1 MCIKQNSSYMAGYQD
16 AVAKFQSIFP
26 AYQDSLVSEKV
37 FKATLMLVS
46 IKLWWL
52 SAPTFVTSMRNQH
65 WLHIPVTFDW
75 LYFQISAARQRHQ
88 QASIQQVSGFPE
100 IKQEPNID
108 FKNEIQTTP
117 TEADRNSSSGYES
130 GQVYRFFIFEI
141 QILMFRCN
149 QLIEQLIEICFQWQ

>member
-1 MCIKQNSSYMAGYQD
+1 
-16 AVAKFQSIFP
+16 
-26 AYQDSLVSEKV
+26 
-37 FKATLMLVS
+37 
-46 IKLWWL
+46 
-52 SAPTFVTSMRNQH
+52 MRNQH
-65 WLHIPVTFDW
+65 WLHIAVTFDW

-130 GQVYRFFIFEI
+130 GWVYRFVIFEI